1 VDDWNLKLIL
11 LVHRQKRVSV
21 LLFGGTAVVAVVV
34 AVVVQ
39 LEEPLNTLLE
49 GRIPHTFIL
58 PFRKQIET
66 LMMLFAICRV
76 PYM

>member
-1 VDDWNLKLIL
+1 VDDWSLKLIL

-21 LLFGGTAVVAVVV
+21 LLFGGIAVV

-49 GRIPHTFIL
+49 GRIPHTFTL

>member
-1 VDDWNLKLIL
+1 VDDWSLKLIL

-21 LLFGGTAVVAVVV
+21 LLFGGIAVVAV
-34 AVVVQ
+34 AVQ
-39 LEEPLNTLLE
+39 LEELLNTLLE

>member
-1 VDDWNLKLIL
+1 VDDWSLKLIL
-11 LVHRQKRVSV
+11 PVHRQKRVSV
-21 LLFGGTAVVAVVV
+21 LLFGGIAVVAV
-34 AVVVQ
+34 AVE

-58 PFRKQIET
+58 PFRKRIGT

-76 PYM
+76 PYMWM